1 MKKKVAKVCFENL
14 VNLCSKTNWNKDKLL
29 LKAYNEIQSRVSSTK
44 NVKISASNWKL
55 KIYLLLQNN

>member
-29 LKAYNEIQSRVSSTK
+29 LKAYNEIQSRVNSTK
-44 NVKISASNWKL
+44 ILNFQSQIKNLFITSKQLN
-55 KIYLLLQNN
+55 